1 MLAGLSQHWAARA
14 NSVLD
19 IAFKKD
25 KARAVGL
32 VEMPNKRFASLS
44 LMKLAFNGHL
54 RSFISNQTAQES
66 IRINWQRGIVH
77 MSFVPSI
84 LAIFCPLLIW
94 TRLFVFL
101 PLGDDGGSLSMFQKM
116 FVFYKSPVIK
126 FYGECIS
133 YTLFVLLHT
142 YVALFNYTRD
152 FLLPELVIYVWIIVL
167 VVDDFRQLLEQ
178 PARKFH
184 LKVRDHFDNVWNNMD
199 TAIFLLTLASV
210 VLKLVPGTFSVAR
223 VVFATNNM
231 VLYFRFLRIFH
242 IRWDVGPK
250 VVIMYRMLPELISFL
265 VLLIIFILAY
275 GTASQA
281 LLSPQSSFQGS
292 SYLKLSH
299 YREYY
304 TLLLI
309 KLF

>member
-19 IAFKKD
+19 LAFKKD

-94 TRLFVFL
+94 TRMFVFL

-199 TAIFLLTLASV
+199 TAIFLLALASV

-250 VVIMYRMLPELISFL
+250 VVIMYRMLPELLSFL

-292 SYLKLSH
+292 SYLKL
-299 YREYY
+299 
-304 TLLLI
+304 
-309 KLF
+309 